1 MKTRPTPGAVLS
13 LSSNKRLGRRTVA
26 RVAPGLRFGR
36 LIAYSGS
43 LYSPHYFALRLSCS
57 REISEMRVLIGI
69 LFLLFI
75 WLQYRL
81 WVGEG
86 SLAEVYN
93 LRNEIDRQQQQLDEL
108 QQRNQVLEAEVRDL
122 KTGMEAMEERA
133 RTELGMIREGEVYY
147 QVLESGPNSDSPEH
161 DQ

>member
-1 MKTRPTPGAVLS
+1 
-13 LSSNKRLGRRTVA
+13 
-26 RVAPGLRFGR
+26 
-36 LIAYSGS
+36 
-43 LYSPHYFALRLSCS
+43 
-57 REISEMRVLIGI
+57 MRVLIGI

-93 LRNEIDRQQQQLDEL
+93 LRNEIGRQQQQLDEL
-108 QQRNQVLEAEVRDL
+108 KQRNKVLEAEVRDL
-122 KTGMEAMEERA
+122 KSGMEAIEERA

-147 QVLESGPNSDSPEH
+147 QVLESEKP
-161 DQ
+161 